1 MKLVIDDYDL
11 LRFNLSSFLFSPILD
26 SLIGRRSLGAS
37 SNSSE
42 VQMRILST
50 LLTEMDGVIASPVY
64 SAKTSH
70 ILVVAATNRPD
81 MVDDALIR
89 PGRFDKLIHV
99 PAPDLL
105 SRRSILALYKQRM
118 PFDEN
123 IDLDAIAAHT
133 DNFSGADMCNLCN
146 EAAMQAF
153 QRNFNAKEI
162 INEDF
167 ENVLTSSK
175 SSLTQSQI
183 DFYRQFENKFIR

>member
-1 MKLVIDDYDL
+1 M
-11 LRFNLSSFLFSPILD
+11 
-26 SLIGRRSLGAS
+26 GRRSLATS

-50 LLTEMDGVIASPVY
+50 LLTEMDGVIGASSY
-64 SAKTSH
+64 ATAQNSH

-81 MVDDALIR
+81 MVDDALMR

-105 SRRSILALYKQRM
+105 SRHTILSLHQQRI
-118 PFDEN
+118 PFAND
-123 IDLDAIAAHT
+123 IDLQQIAACT
-133 DNFSGADMCNLCN
+133 ENYSGADICNLCN

-153 QRNFNAKEI
+153 QRDFNAHEVRS
-162 INEDF
+162 EDF
-167 ENVLTSSK
+167 ENVLKTMK

-183 DFYRQFENKFIR
+183 DWYYQFENKF